1 MRKEL
6 ISELEQDII
15 RSEIAIH
22 SLADHSNVIK
32 YIESYEDSK
41 YIFIL
46 MECLKDAVEL
56 QSELLNRKK
65 KYFEESP
72 NLLFKEEEVRCI
84 MK

>member
-56 QSELLNRKK
+56 
-65 KYFEESP
+65 
-72 NLLFKEEEVRCI
+72 
-84 MK
+84 